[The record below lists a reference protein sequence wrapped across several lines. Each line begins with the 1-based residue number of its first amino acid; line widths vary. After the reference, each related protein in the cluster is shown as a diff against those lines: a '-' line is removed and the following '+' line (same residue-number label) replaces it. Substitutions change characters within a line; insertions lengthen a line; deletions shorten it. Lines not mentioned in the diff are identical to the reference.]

1 MSNIITPAQV
11 ENRLLQLS
19 REYDDAHK
27 ELEQAEIGYA
37 NAKSLWEITSART
50 RLSIQ
55 AKALDSGKRI
65 TVQERDDEAV
75 VRCQHELMA
84 VNISEAKVRAA
95 RANANR
101 LRTQIDIARSVG
113 TSVRAAM
120 DLA

>member
-19 REYDDAHK
+19 REYDEAHK
-27 ELEQAEIGYA
+27 ELEQSEIGYA